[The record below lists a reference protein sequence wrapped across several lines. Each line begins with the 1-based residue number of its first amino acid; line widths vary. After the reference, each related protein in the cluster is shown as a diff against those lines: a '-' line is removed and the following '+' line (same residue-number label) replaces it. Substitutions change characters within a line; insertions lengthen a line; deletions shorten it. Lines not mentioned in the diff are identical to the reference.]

1 MAFKVGA
8 KIIYI
13 TQDDNMN
20 SFIKEGTVTKVK
32 NSMEMWIDNRHKTED
47 CLYQSFA
54 YPDIPECRQFLQAG
68 IDMRKRY
75 KAEEDEYM
83 KQMHILNNQLVRK
96 GLK

>member
-13 TQDDNMN
+13 TQDDSRN

-32 NSMEMWIDNRHKTED
+32 GFMEMWIDNRHKAED

-68 IDMRKRY
+68 IDMKKRH

-83 KQMHILNNQLVRK
+83 KQTYILNNQLVRE